1 MQPSKELSGLGKR
14 PQKQL
19 GQNFLV
25 DQKVVD
31 NMLETGDVSR
41 EDTIIEIGP
50 GLGALTKVLGE
61 RAKKVIAIEADYE
74 LAANLREQKIKNVS
88 VIAGDALQV
97 DWTISI
103 EHDYKVIAN
112 IPYSLT
118 SPLLRKAFQ
127 LEKRPTLLTLLIQK
141 EMAERICA
149 APGESNRGF
158 LTLLTEVNAEA
169 KIIRKVMPGSFYPSP
184 KVESAIILI
193 VPKEKSLQEEIF
205 WPAVEA
211 GFRHKR
217 QTLANSLR
225 NDLSWPKPEVEAAL
239 EKLGLTKLAR
249 PAELSFEQWKAI
261 SALKE
266 KLS

>member
-1 MQPSKELSGLGKR
+1 MQPSKELSSLGKR

-31 NMLETGDVSR
+31 DLLEAGNVTRDDVV
-41 EDTIIEIGP
+41 IEIGP

-103 EHDYKVIAN
+103 DRDYKVIAN
-112 IPYSLT
+112 IPYSIT

-127 LEKRPTLLTLLIQK
+127 LEKKPILLALLIQK

-158 LTLLTEVNAEA
+158 LTLLTEANAEA
-169 KIIRKVMPGSFYPSP
+169 KIIRKVLPGSFYPSP
-184 KVESAIILI
+184 KVDSAIIL
-193 VPKEKSLQEEIF
+193 VTPFKESRQEEIF

-225 NDLSWPKPEVEAAL
+225 NDLSWPKLKVETVL
-239 EKLGLTKLAR
+239 EHLGLTKLAR
-249 PAELSFEQWKAI
+249 PAELSFEQWKEI
-261 SALKE
+261 SHLKE